1 MLLNFNQFG
10 TIINEGFIIKDN
22 IVYFD
27 ANNSDFINTSF
38 GKSKKLKP
46 FESKM
51 ENGIIYSVYNK
62 EKSADDKEAY
72 SDVLD
77 AIKGQSVKYTMD
89 YNSYRSFISR
99 TAIYMTNLILK
110 ENIDTIL
117 IMDSSSPLVSDLT
130 LEINR
135 RLPKYYDM
143 STFNRQIFKTPDIQD
158 ISIDTMGIEVSD
170 KNYKSMESSLNKM
183 KKDGYFKIHNI
194 YAPNRKFIKN
204 WLKINNSVLSKIVD
218 KRVALIDDILTTGS
232 TLIEANRL
240 LNDAGASFVVGLT
253 IVKGK

>member
-1 MLLNFNQFG
+1 MLKFHQFEK
-10 TIINEGFIIKDN
+10 IINEGFIIKDN
-22 IVYFD
+22 VVYFD
-27 ANNSDFINTSF
+27 SNNSDFINTSF
-38 GKSKKLKP
+38 GKSKNLKP

-62 EKSADDKEAY
+62 DKSAVDKEMY

-77 AIKGQSVKYTMD
+77 TIKGQSTKYTMD
-89 YNSYRSFISR
+89 YNSYKSFISR
-99 TAIYMTNLILK
+99 TAIYMANLILK

-117 IMDSSSPLVSDLT
+117 VMDSSSPLVSDLT

-135 RLPKYYDM
+135 RLPKYYNM
-143 STFNRQIFKTPDIQD
+143 FTFNKQIFKTPDIQD
-158 ISIDTMGIEVSD
+158 ISIDTMGIDVSD

-194 YAPNRKFIKN
+194 YTPNRKFIKN
-204 WLKINNSVLSKIVD
+204 WLKINNSVLSNIVD
-218 KRVALIDDILTTGS
+218 KKVALIDDIFTTGA
-232 TLIEANRL
+232 TLYEATRL
-240 LNDAGASFVVGLT
+240 LNDAGASFIVGLT

>member
-1 MLLNFNQFG
+1 MLKFHQFEK
-10 TIINEGFIIKDN
+10 IINEGFIIKDN
-22 IVYFD
+22 VVYFD
-27 ANNSDFINTSF
+27 SNNSDFINTSF
-38 GKSKKLKP
+38 GKSKNLKP

-62 EKSADDKEAY
+62 DKSAEDKEMY

-77 AIKGQSVKYTMD
+77 TIKGQSTKYTMD
-89 YNSYRSFISR
+89 YNSYKSFISR
-99 TAIYMTNLILK
+99 TAIYMANLILK
-110 ENIDTIL
+110 EKIDTIL
-117 IMDSSSPLVSDLT
+117 VMDSSSPLVSDLT

-143 STFNRQIFKTPDIQD
+143 FTFNKQIFKTPDIQD
-158 ISIDTMGIEVSD
+158 ISIDTMGIDVGD

-183 KKDGYFKIHNI
+183 KKDGYFKIHNV

-204 WLKINNSVLSKIVD
+204 WLKINNNVLSNIID
-218 KRVALIDDILTTGS
+218 KKVALIDDIFTTGA
-232 TLIEANRL
+232 TIHEAARL
-240 LNDAGASFVVGLT
+240 LNDAGALYVVGLT

>member
-1 MLLNFNQFG
+1 MLNFNQFEK
-10 TIINEGFIIKDN
+10 IINEGFIIKDD

-38 GKSKKLKP
+38 GKSKNLKP
-46 FESKM
+46 FVSKM
-51 ENGIIYSVYNK
+51 ENGVIYSVYNK
-62 EKSADDKEAY
+62 DKSSEDKEAY
-72 SDVLD
+72 SDILD
-77 AIKGQSVKYTMD
+77 TIKGQSTKYKMD

-99 TAIYMTNLILK
+99 TAIYMSNLILK

-117 IMDSSSPLVSDLT
+117 VMDSSSPLVSDLT
-130 LEINR
+130 IEINR
-135 RLPKYYDM
+135 RLPKYYNM
-143 STFNRQIFKTPDIQD
+143 FTFNKQIFKTPDIQD
-158 ISIDTMGIEVSD
+158 ISIDTMGIDVSD

-204 WLKINNSVLSKIVD
+204 WLKINNNILSNIVD
-218 KRVALIDDILTTGS
+218 KKVALIDDILTTGS
-232 TLIEANRL
+232 TIREASRL
-240 LNDAGASFVVGLT
+240 LNDAGASYVIALT